1 MPTNRK
7 IAEVEELSELFSNS
21 EIILLAEYIGTSV
34 SQMSELRKALNNAS
48 ASFRITKNTL
58 AKLAVDKANKSILS
72 EQIKGPIG
80 FVFSNDEASS
90 VTKTIF
96 DFTEKN
102 NVPFIVKIGLLN
114 DELVDELTLIK
125 LSKLPSKEI
134 LLSKLI
140 GNMNSPISNFVFI
153 ISANVR
159 SLVTVIQRHIDQSQE
174 EDTPAEEPKDE
185 APAEEPKDEA
195 PAEEPKEETP
205 AEEPKEEAPAEESNK
220 EEK

>member
-90 VTKTIF
+90 VTKSIF

-114 DELVDELTLIK
+114 DELVDEVTLLK
-125 LSKLPSKEI
+125 LSKLPSKEV

-140 GNMNSPISNFVFI
+140 GNMNSPISNFVFLM
-153 ISANVR
+153 SANVR
-159 SLVTVIQRHIDQSQE
+159 SFVNVLQRHIE
-174 EDTPAEEPKDE
+174 ETV
-185 APAEEPKDEA
+185 
-195 PAEEPKEETP
+195 AEEPKEETV
-205 AEEPKEEAPAEESNK
+205 AEEPKEETVAEEPKEETAAEEPNKETVAEEPNK

>member
-90 VTKTIF
+90 VTKSIF

-102 NVPFIVKIGLLN
+102 NVPFIVKIGLIN
-114 DELVDELTLIK
+114 DELVDEVTILK

-140 GNMNSPISNFVFI
+140 GNMNTPITNFVFL

-159 SLVTVIQRHIDQSQE
+159 SLVYVLQRHIDQSAE
-174 EDTPAEEPKDE
+174 EVKEESPAEEVKEESPAEEP
-185 APAEEPKDEA
+185 
-195 PAEEPKEETP
+195 
-205 AEEPKEEAPAEESNK
+205 NK
-220 EEK
+220 EENNKTN

>member
-72 EQIKGPIG
+72 EEIKGPIG

-90 VTKTIF
+90 VTKSIF

-102 NVPFIVKIGLLN
+102 NVPFIVKIGLIN
-114 DELVDELTLIK
+114 DELVDEVTILK

-140 GNMNSPISNFVFI
+140 GNMNTPITNFVFL

-159 SLVTVIQRHIDQSQE
+159 SLVYVLQRHIDQSAE
-174 EDTPAEEPKDE
+174 EVKEESPAEEP
-185 APAEEPKDEA
+185 
-195 PAEEPKEETP
+195 
-205 AEEPKEEAPAEESNK
+205 NK
-220 EEK
+220 EENNKTN

>member
-7 IAEVEELSELFSNS
+7 ITEVEELSELFSNS

-34 SQMSELRKALNNAS
+34 SQLSELRKTLNNAS

-90 VTKTIF
+90 VTKSIYE
-96 DFTEKN
+96 FTEKN
-102 NVPFIVKIGLLN
+102 EVPFIVKIGLLN
-114 DELVDELTLIK
+114 DELVDEATLIK
-125 LSKLPSKEI
+125 LSKLPSKEV

-140 GNMNSPISNFVFI
+140 GNMNSPISNFVFLM
-153 ISANVR
+153 SANVR
-159 SLVTVIQRHIDQSQE
+159 SFVTVLQRHIDQS
-174 EDTPAEEPKDE
+174 A
-185 APAEEPKDEA
+185 
-195 PAEEPKEETP
+195 
-205 AEEPKEEAPAEESNK
+205 KEEAPVEESPVEEAKEEAPVEEPNK

>member
-90 VTKTIF
+90 VTKSIF

-114 DELVDELTLIK
+114 DELVDEVTLLK
-125 LSKLPSKEI
+125 LSKLPSKEV

-140 GNMNSPISNFVFI
+140 GNMNSPISNFVFLM
-153 ISANVR
+153 SANVR
-159 SLVTVIQRHIDQSQE
+159 SLVYVLQRHIDQSAE
-174 EDTPAEEPKDE
+174 EVKEESPAEEVKEESPAEEP
-185 APAEEPKDEA
+185 
-195 PAEEPKEETP
+195 
-205 AEEPKEEAPAEESNK
+205 NK
-220 EEK
+220 EENNKTN

>member
-72 EQIKGPIG
+72 EEIKGPIG

-90 VTKTIF
+90 VTKSIF

-102 NVPFIVKIGLLN
+102 NVPFIVKIGLIN
-114 DELVDELTLIK
+114 DELVDEVTILK

-140 GNMNSPISNFVFI
+140 GNMNTPITNFVFL

-159 SLVTVIQRHIDQSQE
+159 SLVYVLQRHIDQSAE
-174 EDTPAEEPKDE
+174 EVKEESPAEEVKEESPAEEVKEESPAEEVKEESPAEEP
-185 APAEEPKDEA
+185 
-195 PAEEPKEETP
+195 
-205 AEEPKEEAPAEESNK
+205 NK
-220 EEK
+220 EENNKTN

>member
-72 EQIKGPIG
+72 EEIKGPIG

-90 VTKTIF
+90 VTKSIF

-102 NVPFIVKIGLLN
+102 NVPFIVKIGLIN
-114 DELVDELTLIK
+114 DELVDEVTILK

-140 GNMNSPISNFVFI
+140 GNMNTPITNFVFL

-159 SLVTVIQRHIDQSQE
+159 SLVYVLQRHIDQSAE
-174 EDTPAEEPKDE
+174 EVKEESPAEEVKEESPAEEP
-185 APAEEPKDEA
+185 
-195 PAEEPKEETP
+195 
-205 AEEPKEEAPAEESNK
+205 NK
-220 EEK
+220 EENNKTN